1 MTTRPETMAHL
12 VVRNV
17 TAWRLGRRPGIT
29 LKGENS
35 WQKGALPGSGAA
47 GATRRG
53 DAGARRKIE
62 GITGPPQNPT
72 ALLLAWNQGDPDA
85 LEALLPLVYEELR
98 QLAGRYMKGERSGH
112 TLQATA
118 LVNEVYLRLID
129 VQRVRWQNRAH
140 FFAMA
145 ARLMRRVLVEAARSR
160 ASLKRGAGAPIVS
173 LDEALVVPM
182 EPGSDLV
189 ALDEALTALAAVD
202 SRKSQVV
209 EMRFFGG
216 LSLDETAE
224 ALHISRDTVKRD
236 WKMAKLW
243 LLRELQRG
251 GTP

>member
-1 MTTRPETMAHL
+1 
-12 VVRNV
+12 
-17 TAWRLGRRPGIT
+17 
-29 LKGENS
+29 
-35 WQKGALPGSGAA
+35 
-47 GATRRG
+47 
-53 DAGARRKIE
+53 
-62 GITGPPQNPT
+62 
-72 ALLLAWNQGDPDA
+72 
-85 LEALLPLVYEELR
+85 
-98 QLAGRYMKGERSGH
+98 MKGERSGH

-118 LVNEVYLRLID
+118 LVNEVYVRLID
-129 VQRVRWQNRAH
+129 LQRVRWQNRAH

-145 ARLMRRVLVEAARSR
+145 ARLMRRILVEAARSR
-160 ASLKRGAGAPIVS
+160 DSQKRGGGAPVIS
-173 LDEALVVPM
+173 LDEALVLPT

-224 ALHISRDTVKRD
+224 ALHVSRDTVKRD

-251 GTP
+251 RT

>member
-1 MTTRPETMAHL
+1 M
-12 VVRNV
+12 
-17 TAWRLGRRPGIT
+17 
-29 LKGENS
+29 KGDNG
-35 WQKGALPGSGAA
+35 WQKGAHIRRAEPPA
-47 GATRRG
+47 GEQTHALGRRI
-53 DAGARRKIE
+53 DDISR
-62 GITGPPQNPT
+62 PPQNPT

-98 QLAGRYMKGERSGH
+98 QLAGRYMRGERIGH

-145 ARLMRRVLVEAARSR
+145 ARLMRRILVEAARAR
-160 ASLKRGAGAPIVS
+160 DARKRGAGTPIIS
-173 LDEALVVPM
+173 LDEALVVPI

-189 ALDEALTALAAVD
+189 ALDEALTALAALD
-202 SRKSQVV
+202 SRKSRVV

-216 LSLDETAE
+216 LSLDEAAE
-224 ALHISRDTVKRD
+224 ALQVSRDTVKRD

-243 LLRELQRG
+243 LLRELERG
-251 GTP
+251 RTS